1 MAHSLSRQT
10 GEPYEDL
17 LQTGFLGL
25 IRAIERFDPDQNRA
39 LSSFALPYIRGAV
52 LHYLRDRAHPVRLP
66 RIWQELQARS
76 RREQGRLRARLGRP
90 PREAEVAAA
99 LGVSLKDL
107 RACCLAVQ
115 QCQPLS
121 LDAPLSHPEAEPAV
135 TLGETLPAPRTMDP
149 EVRLW
154 LDSAL
159 EQLEDRTRQAIAYVY
174 DQDWSRREAAAALG
188 ISPMTVTRHLQ
199 KGLGQLSQLLAA

>member
-76 RREQGRLRARLGRP
+76 RREQRP
-90 PREAEVAAA
+90 W
-99 LGVSLKDL
+99 S
-107 RACCLAVQ
+107 
-115 QCQPLS
+115 
-121 LDAPLSHPEAEPAV
+121 AP
-135 TLGETLPAPRTMDP
+135 G
-149 EVRLW
+149 
-154 LDSAL
+154 
-159 EQLEDRTRQAIAYVY
+159 
-174 DQDWSRREAAAALG
+174 G
-188 ISPMTVTRHLQ
+188 
-199 KGLGQLSQLLAA
+199 